1 MIEHQTFNIVQ
12 ILTTKVLFPPVDHT
26 QKDNYHNKAQRRL
39 GQFPIAFQLD
49 TEKFRSLF

>member
-12 ILTTKVLFPPVDHT
+12 ILTKKVLFPSADHA